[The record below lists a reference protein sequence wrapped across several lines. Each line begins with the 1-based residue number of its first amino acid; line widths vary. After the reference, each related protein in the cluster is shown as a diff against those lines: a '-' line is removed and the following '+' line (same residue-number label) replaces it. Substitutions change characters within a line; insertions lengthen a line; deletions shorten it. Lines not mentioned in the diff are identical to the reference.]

1 MTSDRREDD
10 GAMHVTAPVTVLLV
24 EDEFVVA
31 MTLKVQLESLGCEV
45 VGTARDADGAIAL
58 AEKLHPQLVLMDIG
72 LPGRS
77 GLEAVEEIMAQTPTN
92 IVVVTAY
99 GEERAQEALAA
110 GAKAVLTKPIPEEQL
125 ASMLEE
131 ITGEGQSPAGG
142 VPRSES

>member
-1 MTSDRREDD
+1 MTSGRREDRGEMQAD
-10 GAMHVTAPVTVLLV
+10 TPVTVLLV

-45 VGTARDADGAIAL
+45 VGTARDVDTAVAL
-58 AEKLHPQLVLMDIG
+58 AEKLHPQLILMDIG

-110 GAKAVLTKPIPEEQL
+110 GARAVLTKPIPEEQL
-125 ASMLEE
+125 ASMLKE
-131 ITGEGQSPAGG
+131 IMGAGPSPAQGAPGSGG
-142 VPRSES
+142 